1 MNLISSVPLEV
12 DCDISEMLR
21 KNEIEVVR
29 DDRASRFVLADRTE
43 LQQILI
49 NLIVNAIHAMPE
61 GGTLTIASQDRD
73 EDGKPGVAIRISDTG
88 SGIPPDIVERIFDP
102 FFTTKRSEGT
112 GLGLSITQMLVQRN
126 NGKISVETAEN
137 KGTTFTI
144 WLPQAEEA

>member
-1 MNLISSVPLEV
+1 
-12 DCDISEMLR
+12 MLR
-21 KNEIEVVR
+21 R
-29 DDRASRFVLADRTE
+29 TGDD
-43 LQQILI
+43 
-49 NLIVNAIHAMPE
+49 
-61 GGTLTIASQDRD
+61 
-73 EDGKPGVAIRISDTG
+73 DGKPGVAIRISDTG